1 MNLRGQR
8 DAHVGNAGCQASM
21 HFPKRSTADLRWLKN
36 LWIAFGI
43 VWLAIGLFGW
53 SGWLAVLA
61 VLVGVGWFVQSG
73 LTAKEIR
80 RRQQE
85 ATLDVPSGP
94 EHEQ

>member
-1 MNLRGQR
+1 MWETLVARIKT
-8 DAHVGNAGCQASM
+8 SM
-21 HFPKRSTADLRWLKN
+21 RFPKRSIGDLRWLKN
-36 LWIAFGI
+36 VWIAFGI

-53 SGWLAVLA
+53 SGWRAVLA

-73 LTAKEIR
+73 LTIKEIR

-85 ATLDVPSGP
+85 ATLDQPPGL